1 MLRVLQVSRNP
12 DPRTIPAR
20 FELIDGCRSCKS
32 KSLELVLDLGITPL
46 ADRILTQ
53 ETAALPEPVCPLT
66 VAVCSACSLMQIR
79 ETVAPEVLFGSDY
92 PYYSSV
98 SEALLS
104 HFRGNVAT
112 VLERKK
118 LDAHSLVIELAS
130 NDGYL
135 LRNYLEPGIRVLGVD
150 PAAGPVK
157 EARRKGVET
166 INAFFTIDLAR
177 ELAASGRLAD
187 VVHANNVL
195 AHVADTNGFVAG
207 IGGILKQDGVAVIEC
222 PYVRDLVDHCE
233 FDTIYHQHLCY
244 FSLHSLDRLFR
255 RHGLF
260 LNDVQRLPIHGGS
273 LRLFVEKQDK
283 TGVAVADLLEDERR
297 IGLDRVDYYRDFA
310 GRVAE
315 VKRRLRALLD
325 RVKGEGRSI
334 AGYGAA
340 AKACTL
346 MSYVGIDADD
356 LSCIVD
362 RSQFKQ
368 DKLYPGNRLPIRHPD
383 WLLENQPD
391 FALLLSWNFAEEIML
406 QQAEFR
412 RRGGKFIIPIPEPRI
427 Q

>member
-1 MLRVLQVSRNP
+1 M
-12 DPRTIPAR
+12 
-20 FELIDGCRSCKS
+20 
-32 KSLELVLDLGITPL
+32 
-46 ADRILTQ
+46 
-53 ETAALPEPVCPLT
+53 
-66 VAVCSACSLMQIR
+66 
-79 ETVAPEVLFGSDY
+79 
-92 PYYSSV
+92 
-98 SEALLS
+98 
-104 HFRGNVAT
+104 
-112 VLERKK
+112 
-118 LDAHSLVIELAS
+118 
-130 NDGYL
+130 
-135 LRNYLEPGIRVLGVD
+135 
-150 PAAGPVK
+150 
-157 EARRKGVET
+157 
-166 INAFFTIDLAR
+166 
-177 ELAASGRLAD
+177 
-187 VVHANNVL
+187 
-195 AHVADTNGFVAG
+195 
-207 IGGILKQDGVAVIEC
+207 
-222 PYVRDLVDHCE
+222 
-233 FDTIYHQHLCY
+233 
-244 FSLHSLDRLFR
+244 
-255 RHGLF
+255 
-260 LNDVQRLPIHGGS
+260 
-273 LRLFVEKQDK
+273 
-283 TGVAVADLLEDERR
+283 ADLLEDERR

-325 RVKGEGRSI
+325 RVKGEGRKI